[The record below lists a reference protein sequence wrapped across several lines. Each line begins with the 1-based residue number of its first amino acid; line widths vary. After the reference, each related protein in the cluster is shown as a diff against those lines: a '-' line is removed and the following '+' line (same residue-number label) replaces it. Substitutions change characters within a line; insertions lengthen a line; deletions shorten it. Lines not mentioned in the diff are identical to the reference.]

1 MKITLP
7 LKSLSLAMLLG
18 GAFAAQAATSA
29 ATTQALEAARAAVKT
44 ATDLHWVWSKT
55 EEVLE
60 EAEAAAT
67 AGNEADATKLAKKA
81 KRQADA
87 AVNQYY
93 LEKAKPMLA
102 GLQAKK
108 GLSTFQKGM
117 LQDAATAVANA
128 EGKKAYA
135 IVSPP

>member
-7 LKSLSLAMLLG
+7 LKSLSLAMLLC
-18 GAFAAQAATSA
+18 GAFAAHAETSTATS
-29 ATTQALEAARAAVKT
+29 QALDAARASIKT
-44 ATDLHWVWSKT
+44 ATDLNWIWRDT
-55 EEVLE
+55 EETMKK
-60 EAEAAAT
+60 AEDAAA
-67 AGNEADATKLAKKA
+67 AGDDAAAAKLAKKA
-81 KRQADA
+81 KAEADA

-117 LQDAATAVANA
+117 IQDAATAVANA
-128 EGKKAYA
+128 EGKKAYD